1 MINISR
7 ESEINLINILIDQD
21 IISGKDLA
29 NIKKIS
35 TEGKKSQLDAVFE
48 LELTDEEKILDLLV
62 TEQSLATIDLSK
74 IEISDE
80 VKTVL
85 PSNYINMNFIAP
97 FKIEGKILHIAISD
111 SSKLSLM
118 RNLRTITKKEIE
130 LHAAKVTQISDF
142 IEKLLEGGETR
153 TAK

>member
-1 MINISR
+1 MIKISR

-35 TEGKKSQLDAVFE
+35 TEGEKSQLDAVFE
-48 LELTDEEKILDLLV
+48 LSLTDEDKILDLLV
-62 TEQSLATIDLSK
+62 NEQSLTVVDLNSQ
-74 IEISDE
+74 EITDE
-80 VKTVL
+80 VRTIL

-97 FKIEGKILHIAISD
+97 FKIEGNTLHIAIPD

-118 RNLRTITKKEIE
+118 RNLRTIT
-130 LHAAKVTQISDF
+130 
-142 IEKLLEGGETR
+142 
-153 TAK
+153 